1 MLELIVG
8 QVVYPD
14 TQQYHDRTDCG
25 LHPRK
30 PEVGIRGGKMAEEKS
45 KGDSTFSNPGSID
58 AMAEMYL
65 SAVKSVLDSLKEYED
80 DSSGS
85 DVMYLLAQAQAR
97 WLSSA
102 LRYWQQIATIINTR
116 GIEAV
121 DAIKPDEN
129 GTSAEARRVRMLD
142 QARAALREVSNM
154 SLREAKLLQNEFAKI
169 EAELRECMSSTDDD
183 LDDPRRFAKT
193 IK

>member
-1 MLELIVG
+1 
-8 QVVYPD
+8 
-14 TQQYHDRTDCG
+14 
-25 LHPRK
+25 
-30 PEVGIRGGKMAEEKS
+30 MAEEKS

-65 SAVKSVLDSLKEYED
+65 SAVKSVLDSLKDYED

-116 GIEAV
+116 GIDAV